1 MNTSNSA
8 ETLKGR
14 GAHTSINVGRIE
26 RKASL
31 IGGAALALTGLTKLK
46 SMKVVPG
53 VAMMAAGGM
62 LLYRGKTG
70 HCDVYQAMGV
80 ATAGTEDA
88 GLVVEKVLTIN
99 RPPEQVYDFWHDFGN
114 FPRFMQHL
122 DMVQNTGGNTSH
134 WKARGPGDISLEWDA
149 EMIEDTPGQRIS
161 WQSLENADI
170 PNRGTVEFH
179 VAPAGRGTE
188 VSVKMQYFPVGG
200 TVGKMAA
207 KVAHGINSRQV
218 EEDLRRLKQILETGE
233 TPTACR
239 TPECT
244 TTH

>member
-1 MNTSNSA
+1 MDTSGSTGT
-8 ETLKGR
+8 EKGR
-14 GAHTSINVGRIE
+14 HAHTNINVGRVE

-31 IGGAALALTGLTKLK
+31 IGGAALALTGLTK
-46 SMKVVPG
+46 MKNMKFVPG
-53 VAMMAAGGM
+53 MAMMAAGGM
-62 LLYRGKTG
+62 LMYRGKTG
-70 HCDVYQAMGV
+70 HCDVYEKIGV

-99 RPPEQVYDFWHDFGN
+99 KSPGEVYDFWHDFGN
-114 FPRFMQHL
+114 MPRFMKHL
-122 DMVQNTGGNTSH
+122 DMVQKTGSSTSH
-134 WKARGPGDISLEWDA
+134 WKARGPGDVTLEWDA
-149 EMIEDTPGQRIS
+149 EMTEDTPGQRIS

-170 PNRGTVEFH
+170 PNKGTVEFH
-179 VAPAGRGTE
+179 VAPGGRGTE
-188 VSVKMQYFPVGG
+188 LSVRMQYFPVGG

-233 TPTACR
+233 TPTACM